1 MKILTIKNIEELK
14 DLINFLAI
22 EFNWSLKKK
31 EKIQKS
37 LIYQNKQLKEYGYFV
52 VDNNKI
58 LGGFLIFHQGNILYN
73 KKFFKVINI
82 SSWYVLPKSR
92 GGLPLLM
99 IKNIIRCNNNSII
112 TNFTPTVNTQKILIA
127 FGFKKNNIYKWK
139 HTRLVCLTPG
149 SKTHELYS

>member
-1 MKILTIKNIEELK
+1 MKLLTIKNIEELK
-14 DLINFLAI
+14 DVINFLAI

-73 KKFFKVINI
+73 KNFLK
-82 SSWYVLPKSR
+82 
-92 GGLPLLM
+92 LLTFPVGM
-99 IKNIIRCNNNSII
+99 S
-112 TNFTPTVNTQKILIA
+112 
-127 FGFKKNNIYKWK
+127 
-139 HTRLVCLTPG
+139 CLNQEVDY
-149 SKTHELYS
+149 HY